1 MVFLLIWISFL
12 IILIGWRID
21 IRFNEL
27 RFNELIEAIQEES
40 KKKSKEECFKCAQDI
55 LGV

>member
-12 IILIGWRID
+12 IIFIGWKID
-21 IRFNEL
+21 I